1 MAKRRRLIPIAMLGV
16 AIAAVIATA
25 RADEMHMAR
34 GDATPR
40 FLALGVST
48 STVVDFT
55 TDLKEVL
62 VSDPSIVKAV
72 PLTRRQIH
80 IIAAALGQSNVFF
93 YAVDGRQI
101 GALSVAVLLSP
112 PESGEFPPNVVNVF
126 FGPPVSQLGGGG
138 FQGGGVLVSFNCG
151 PWPYKCIDPRKPGA
165 DQAPGT
171 QNINITGNAAG
182 AATVPV
188 GR

>member
-112 PESGEFPPNVVNVF
+112 PESGEFPPMW
-126 FGPPVSQLGGGG
+126 ST
-138 FQGGGVLVSFNCG
+138 SFLAL
-151 PWPYKCIDPRKPGA
+151 P
-165 DQAPGT
+165 
-171 QNINITGNAAG
+171 
-182 AATVPV
+182 
-188 GR
+188 